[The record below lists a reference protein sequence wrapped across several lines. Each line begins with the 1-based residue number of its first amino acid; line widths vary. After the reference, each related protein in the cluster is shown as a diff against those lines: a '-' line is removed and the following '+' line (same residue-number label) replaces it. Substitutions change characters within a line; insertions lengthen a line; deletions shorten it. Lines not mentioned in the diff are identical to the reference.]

1 MSKLRIFSSDE
12 SESLL
17 SGVAITG
24 IGLVTSLGH
33 DRETVW
39 HALQRGDLGAKY
51 LEDFGAVKGLDLPA
65 ACVEW
70 PDRKATASQRAIE
83 FALIAASEAL
93 QDSEL
98 KLSHIDRERFAVST
112 SAHFGDTTFCNDHH
126 DKLSEPSR
134 AWWDTWYPN
143 SACAKIATSFGLLG
157 PRTVHATACASSLIS
172 VILAARNLLD
182 HQCDYAIAGGM
193 DALHPLVAASFQR
206 MGVLA
211 PSAGN
216 PGVACRPFDSNRNGF
231 VIGEAAAMLV
241 LERTEDAVRRG
252 APIYGEI
259 VATKMLS
266 EASHVTSLDENSVA
280 LTYLL
285 KSLLK
290 TSNWSAEDVG
300 YINAHGTGTEQNDRN
315 ELTAISKVFGNS
327 PQDLKVS
334 SIKGMVGHTINA
346 AGGLELATTLLA
358 MRDGYA
364 PSTRNLISQE
374 AIGDIDCLGEYGVEC
389 AIDNAIKMS
398 VAFGGHLAGV
408 AIRKPKSVAT
418 RSRCSLDRNARIRIE
433 SKVPAMAP
441 TLRRAA

>member
-1 MSKLRIFSSDE
+1 
-12 SESLL
+12 
-17 SGVAITG
+17 
-24 IGLVTSLGH
+24 
-33 DRETVW
+33 
-39 HALQRGDLGAKY
+39 
-51 LEDFGAVKGLDLPA
+51 
-65 ACVEW
+65 
-70 PDRKATASQRAIE
+70 
-83 FALIAASEAL
+83 
-93 QDSEL
+93 
-98 KLSHIDRERFAVST
+98 
-112 SAHFGDTTFCNDHH
+112 
-126 DKLSEPSR
+126 
-134 AWWDTWYPN
+134 
-143 SACAKIATSFGLLG
+143 
-157 PRTVHATACASSLIS
+157 
-172 VILAARNLLD
+172 
-182 HQCDYAIAGGM
+182 
-193 DALHPLVAASFQR
+193 
-206 MGVLA
+206 
-211 PSAGN
+211 
-216 PGVACRPFDSNRNGF
+216 
-231 VIGEAAAMLV
+231 
-241 LERTEDAVRRG
+241 
-252 APIYGEI
+252 
-259 VATKMLS
+259 
-266 EASHVTSLDENSVA
+266 

-290 TSNWSAEDVG
+290 SSSWSAEDVG